1 MFGKRMKLFK
11 LLGFEVNIDLSW
23 IIIAVLVTW
32 SLAAGLFPY
41 LYPGLSRDTYWIM
54 GVVGAL
60 GLFISIV
67 AHEFCHSIVA
77 RQFGM
82 PMKGITLFIF
92 GGVAEMG
99 DEPPT
104 AKAEFSMAIVG
115 PISSLV
121 IAGVFYLLYRAG
133 VAGGWDTPV
142 NGVIYYVAYINAIL
156 AAFNLL
162 PAFPLDGGRV
172 LRSILWGAKGNLRWA
187 TRVSSNIGAAF
198 GIGLIVLGIFQFIGG
213 NVIGG
218 LWMFLIGMFL
228 RNAAQMSY
236 QQLLVRKALEG
247 EKVRRF
253 MNANPVVVQDSI
265 TVEHLVDD
273 YIYKYH
279 YKMFPVMSGDKLT
292 GCITTRQVK
301 EIPREAWSRETIRE
315 AASQCSPENTIAP
328 DTDAIKALAMMN
340 QTGVSRMLVVEN
352 GRLLGIVTLKDLL
365 DFFSLK
371 VELEEHD

>member
-1 MFGKRMKLFK
+1 MFGKRIKLFK
-11 LLGFEVNIDLSW
+11 ILGFEVNIDLSW
-23 IIIAVLVTW
+23 IIIAVLITW

-41 LYPGLSRDTYWIM
+41 LYPGVERETYWIM

-77 RQFGM
+77 RKFGM

-104 AKAEFSMAIVG
+104 AKAEFYMAIVG

-121 IAGVFYLLYRAG
+121 IAAIFYLVYRRGLAN
-133 VAGGWDTPV
+133 GWDTPI
-142 NGVIYYVAYINAIL
+142 NGVLYYIAYINAIL
-156 AAFNLL
+156 ASFNLL

-172 LRSILWGAKGNLRWA
+172 LRSILWGARGNLRWA
-187 TRVSSNIGAAF
+187 TRVSSSIGATF
-198 GIGLIVLGIFQFIGG
+198 GIGLIILGIFQFIYG

-218 LWMFLIGMFL
+218 VWMFLIGMFL

-247 EKVRRF
+247 EKVSRF
-253 MNANPVVVQDSI
+253 MNANPVTVQDSI
-265 TVEHLVDD
+265 TVEQLVED
-273 YIYKYH
+273 YIYKHH
-279 YKMFPVMSGDKLT
+279 YKMFPVMSGDKLV

-315 AASQCSPENTIAP
+315 AASQCSPENTISP
-328 DTDAIKALAMMN
+328 DTDAIKALAMMT
-340 QTGVSRMLVVEN
+340 QSGVSRLLVVGN
-352 GRLLGIVTLKDLL
+352 GRLAGIVTLKDLL

-371 VELEEHD
+371 VELEEQS